1 MPKTTAS
8 ELTSSVE
15 DYLKAIYQLSGSDK
29 SASTNDIAHELGLAA
44 PSVSGMMKRLAE
56 QGLIKHLPYK
66 GATLTRAGRTAALRM
81 IRRHR
86 LIEAYLVK
94 LLGYTWDTVH
104 EEAERLEHAVS
115 DDLVE
120 RMADALGDP
129 RFDPHGDP
137 IPTADGRIEAVATVP
152 LPELAV
158 GERGQINRVDSA
170 SPEKLRWLAE
180 AGLVP
185 GAVVTM
191 LAQQP
196 FDGPVTIDVGG
207 NERIVGHDLGR
218 QLLCVRGG
226 AS

>member
-1 MPKTTAS
+1 MPKIVAT

-29 SASTNDIAHELGLAA
+29 SASTTDIAHELGLAA

-81 IRRHR
+81 VRRHR
-86 LIEAYLVK
+86 LIEAYLVQF
-94 LLGYTWDTVH
+94 LGYTWDTVH

-115 DDLVE
+115 DELVE

-158 GERGQINRVDSA
+158 GEHAQINRVDSA

-185 GAVVTM
+185 GAGVIM

-207 NERIVGHDLGR
+207 NEQIVGHDLAR

>member
-1 MPKTTAS
+1 MPKTAAP

-15 DYLKAIYQLSGSDK
+15 DYLKAIFQLSESDK
-29 SASTNDIAHELGLAA
+29 SASTNDIAHELGLAP

-56 QGLIKHLPYK
+56 QGLVKHLPYK
-66 GATLTRAGRTAALRM
+66 GATLTQAGRTAALRM

-86 LIEAYLVK
+86 LIEAYLVEF
-94 LLGYTWDTVH
+94 LDYTWDTVH
-104 EEAERLEHAVS
+104 KEAERLEHAVS

-152 LPELAV
+152 MHELAV

-185 GAVVTM
+185 GAGVIM
-191 LAQQP
+191 LAHQP
-196 FDGPVTIDVGG
+196 FDGPVTIEVGG
-207 NERIVGHDLGR
+207 SEQVVGHELA
-218 QLLCVRGG
+218 QHLLCIRGG
-226 AS
+226 ET

>member
-1 MPKTTAS
+1 M
-8 ELTSSVE
+8 TSSVE
-15 DYLKAIYQLSGSDK
+15 DYLKAIYQLSGSAK
-29 SASTNDIAHELGLAA
+29 SASTTDIAHALGLAA

-56 QGLIKHLPYK
+56 QGLIEHLPYK
-66 GATLTRAGRTAALRM
+66 GATLTRAGRRAALRM

-86 LIEAYLVK
+86 LIEAYLVQ

-104 EEAERLEHAVS
+104 DEAERLEHAVS

-120 RMADALGDP
+120 RMADALGNP

-137 IPTADGRIEAVATVP
+137 IPTADGRIEAVPTVP
-152 LPELAV
+152 LPDFEV
-158 GERGQINRVDSA
+158 GEPGRINRVDSA

-180 AGLVP
+180 AGLMP
-185 GAVVTM
+185 GVGFIM

-196 FDGPVTIDVGG
+196 FDGPVTIEVDGAEQV
-207 NERIVGHDLGR
+207 VGHDLAL